1 MPGAT
6 RPRPRAGQGADW
18 RVGDAARR
26 DPRRTDSGRR
36 RAGGASGPA
45 ARAQRRA
52 CERDASLRA
61 KAGRARA
68 RECLACAGGFDSS
81 SDGGHRAL
89 RASADYAEADAAA
102 AERATRAGQ
111 QREQSLRNHCG
122 VLARGDDGQDPTA
135 VVADGRALGRAAA
148 DWCATGSPNAATAA
162 SETASTSATARSA
175 RQGTTPAARRPQR
188 PWCAA
193 KGPGG
198 TPLPMGRLTVKYFG
212 PHKCKTKVNLAEVVA
227 QYLTAAELGVDVVA
241 DDKAGCGGL
250 AHKRGASYL
259 FAWVV
264 DVLPG
269 DEHRASRFVV
279 GDGLSFSANLE
290 AELAAAAATE
300 PMPLASDG
308 DVDVKLRKRRRR
320 PPGHVPRVHAR
331 PLHRPLLVRL
341 PFRAM
346 AAATDAPSKKR
357 DASAMDAGYQRI
369 TEGSASMN
377 YELRGA
383 DTRNRGTADHDGPVF
398 YNKVQVFNRDLSV
411 LMISLFA
418 QWRHIERAERKA
430 KRDAGKAGDGGAAA
444 AAERERLY
452 ALSAADL
459 DALLRA
465 EAQTDGIRVL
475 DALAATGLRSI
486 RYAKEVPA
494 SARSSP
500 TTSTRTPRRPAGA
513 TPRRMAPR
521 TSARPT
527 AAAVDFMTASRGK
540 GSQGFD
546 VIDLDPYGS
555 CAPFLDAAVQA
566 VNDGGLLC
574 VTSTDMTVLSGNYP
588 EVCFAKYGSM
598 PTKAKHLHEF
608 ALRILVH
615 AIEAAAAKYQ
625 RHVVPVLSLS
635 IDFYVR
641 VFVRVYKRPAEVK
654 KSAAKRAF
662 VLQTRQAPV
671 RGGARS
677 AAGAAVRQAAPEA
690 PPTEEAA
697 PAAPEAAL
705 DETVAPAFCGETGAP
720 FKIGGPIWSAPLHD
734 PEWVLAGLD
743 RVAAGVDAHLSTTER
758 IHGMLTAVSEE
769 LLDVPLYYTLPDLCS
784 ALHCASPKMAEVR
797 AALTHA
803 GYRVSQHHRE
813 PDAIKTDAPPRVLWD
828 VFRCWVKKHPVSEK
842 RLAEPRSAAAKILA
856 TAPVLEANF
865 ATTAAMRAK
874 ATKARRWAPNPEE
887 HWGPKAA
894 ARGRKQPKL
903 QK

>member
-1 MPGAT
+1 
-6 RPRPRAGQGADW
+6 
-18 RVGDAARR
+18 
-26 DPRRTDSGRR
+26 
-36 RAGGASGPA
+36 
-45 ARAQRRA
+45 
-52 CERDASLRA
+52 
-61 KAGRARA
+61 
-68 RECLACAGGFDSS
+68 
-81 SDGGHRAL
+81 
-89 RASADYAEADAAA
+89 
-102 AERATRAGQ
+102 
-111 QREQSLRNHCG
+111 
-122 VLARGDDGQDPTA
+122 
-135 VVADGRALGRAAA
+135 
-148 DWCATGSPNAATAA
+148 
-162 SETASTSATARSA
+162 
-175 RQGTTPAARRPQR
+175 
-188 PWCAA
+188 
-193 KGPGG
+193 
-198 TPLPMGRLTVKYFG
+198 
-212 PHKCKTKVNLAEVVA
+212 
-227 QYLTAAELGVDVVA
+227 
-241 DDKAGCGGL
+241 
-250 AHKRGASYL
+250 
-259 FAWVV
+259 
-264 DVLPG
+264 
-269 DEHRASRFVV
+269 
-279 GDGLSFSANLE
+279 
-290 AELAAAAATE
+290 
-300 PMPLASDG
+300 
-308 DVDVKLRKRRRR
+308 
-320 PPGHVPRVHAR
+320 
-331 PLHRPLLVRL
+331 
-341 PFRAM
+341 M

-430 KRDAGKAGDGGAAA
+430 KRDAGKAGDGAAAA

-486 RYAKEVPA
+486 RYAKEVPGVRKVVA
-494 SARSSP
+494 NDVDADAAAACGRN
-500 TTSTRTPRRPAGA
+500 AAENGA
-513 TPRRMAPR
+513 ADICE
-521 TSARPT
+521 AHCGD
-527 AAAVDFMTASRGK
+527 AVDFMTASRGK

-662 VLQTRQAPV
+662 VLQSAGCPSFYLQPLARALDREGGHAAALLHRKAVAKDASERQS
-671 RGGARS
+671 ARERRREKKREQ
-677 AAGAAVRQAAPEA
+677 AAGGVPAEAAPQEEA
-690 PPTEEAA
+690 PPTEAA
-697 PAAPEAAL
+697 TPAAPEAAP

-720 FKIGGPIWSAPLHD
+720 FKIGGPIWAAPLHD

-743 RVAAGVDAHLSTTER
+743 RVAAGVDNHLSTTER

-828 VFRCWVKKHPVSEK
+828 VFRCWVRKHPVAEK

>member
-1 MPGAT
+1 
-6 RPRPRAGQGADW
+6 
-18 RVGDAARR
+18 
-26 DPRRTDSGRR
+26 
-36 RAGGASGPA
+36 
-45 ARAQRRA
+45 
-52 CERDASLRA
+52 
-61 KAGRARA
+61 
-68 RECLACAGGFDSS
+68 
-81 SDGGHRAL
+81 
-89 RASADYAEADAAA
+89 
-102 AERATRAGQ
+102 
-111 QREQSLRNHCG
+111 
-122 VLARGDDGQDPTA
+122 
-135 VVADGRALGRAAA
+135 
-148 DWCATGSPNAATAA
+148 
-162 SETASTSATARSA
+162 
-175 RQGTTPAARRPQR
+175 
-188 PWCAA
+188 
-193 KGPGG
+193 
-198 TPLPMGRLTVKYFG
+198 
-212 PHKCKTKVNLAEVVA
+212 
-227 QYLTAAELGVDVVA
+227 
-241 DDKAGCGGL
+241 
-250 AHKRGASYL
+250 
-259 FAWVV
+259 
-264 DVLPG
+264 
-269 DEHRASRFVV
+269 
-279 GDGLSFSANLE
+279 
-290 AELAAAAATE
+290 
-300 PMPLASDG
+300 
-308 DVDVKLRKRRRR
+308 
-320 PPGHVPRVHAR
+320 
-331 PLHRPLLVRL
+331 
-341 PFRAM
+341 
-346 AAATDAPSKKR
+346 
-357 DASAMDAGYQRI
+357 
-369 TEGSASMN
+369 
-377 YELRGA
+377 
-383 DTRNRGTADHDGPVF
+383 
-398 YNKVQVFNRDLSV
+398 
-411 LMISLFA
+411 
-418 QWRHIERAERKA
+418 
-430 KRDAGKAGDGGAAA
+430 
-444 AAERERLY
+444 
-452 ALSAADL
+452 
-459 DALLRA
+459 
-465 EAQTDGIRVL
+465 IRVL

-486 RYAKEVPA
+486 RYAKEVPGVRKVVA
-494 SARSSP
+494 NDVDADAAAACGRN
-500 TTSTRTPRRPAGA
+500 AAENGA
-513 TPRRMAPR
+513 ADICE
-521 TSARPT
+521 AHCGD
-527 AAAVDFMTASRGK
+527 AVDFMTASRGK

-662 VLQTRQAPV
+662 VLQSAGCPSFYLQPL
-671 RGGARS
+671 ARS
-677 AAGAAVRQAAPEA
+677 LDREGGHA
-690 PPTEEAA
+690 
-697 PAAPEAAL
+697 AAL
-705 DETVAPAFCGETGAP
+705 LHRKATVAPAFCGETGAP

-894 ARGRKQPKL
+894 A
-903 QK
+903 

>member
-1 MPGAT
+1 
-6 RPRPRAGQGADW
+6 
-18 RVGDAARR
+18 
-26 DPRRTDSGRR
+26 
-36 RAGGASGPA
+36 
-45 ARAQRRA
+45 
-52 CERDASLRA
+52 
-61 KAGRARA
+61 
-68 RECLACAGGFDSS
+68 
-81 SDGGHRAL
+81 
-89 RASADYAEADAAA
+89 
-102 AERATRAGQ
+102 
-111 QREQSLRNHCG
+111 
-122 VLARGDDGQDPTA
+122 
-135 VVADGRALGRAAA
+135 
-148 DWCATGSPNAATAA
+148 
-162 SETASTSATARSA
+162 
-175 RQGTTPAARRPQR
+175 
-188 PWCAA
+188 
-193 KGPGG
+193 
-198 TPLPMGRLTVKYFG
+198 
-212 PHKCKTKVNLAEVVA
+212 
-227 QYLTAAELGVDVVA
+227 
-241 DDKAGCGGL
+241 
-250 AHKRGASYL
+250 
-259 FAWVV
+259 
-264 DVLPG
+264 
-269 DEHRASRFVV
+269 
-279 GDGLSFSANLE
+279 
-290 AELAAAAATE
+290 
-300 PMPLASDG
+300 
-308 DVDVKLRKRRRR
+308 
-320 PPGHVPRVHAR
+320 
-331 PLHRPLLVRL
+331 
-341 PFRAM
+341 M

-430 KRDAGKAGDGGAAA
+430 KRDAGKAGDGAAAA

-465 EAQTDGIRVL
+465 EAQTDGIR
-475 DALAATGLRSI
+475 
-486 RYAKEVPA
+486 
-494 SARSSP
+494 
-500 TTSTRTPRRPAGA
+500 
-513 TPRRMAPR
+513 
-521 TSARPT
+521 
-527 AAAVDFMTASRGK
+527 
-540 GSQGFD
+540 GFD

-662 VLQTRQAPV
+662 VLQSAGCPSFYLQPL
-671 RGGARS
+671 ARS
-677 AAGAAVRQAAPEA
+677 LDREGGHAAALLHRKAVAKDASERQSAARR
-690 PPTEEAA
+690 EEARRA
-697 PAAPEAAL
+697 RR
-705 DETVAPAFCGETGAP
+705 FTGAP

-842 RLAEPRSAAAKILA
+842 RLAEPRASSSWSC
-856 TAPVLEANF
+856 F
-865 ATTAAMRAK
+865 S
-874 ATKARRWAPNPEE
+874 
-887 HWGPKAA
+887 
-894 ARGRKQPKL
+894 
-903 QK
+903 

>member
-1 MPGAT
+1 
-6 RPRPRAGQGADW
+6 
-18 RVGDAARR
+18 
-26 DPRRTDSGRR
+26 
-36 RAGGASGPA
+36 
-45 ARAQRRA
+45 
-52 CERDASLRA
+52 
-61 KAGRARA
+61 
-68 RECLACAGGFDSS
+68 
-81 SDGGHRAL
+81 
-89 RASADYAEADAAA
+89 
-102 AERATRAGQ
+102 
-111 QREQSLRNHCG
+111 
-122 VLARGDDGQDPTA
+122 
-135 VVADGRALGRAAA
+135 
-148 DWCATGSPNAATAA
+148 
-162 SETASTSATARSA
+162 
-175 RQGTTPAARRPQR
+175 
-188 PWCAA
+188 
-193 KGPGG
+193 
-198 TPLPMGRLTVKYFG
+198 
-212 PHKCKTKVNLAEVVA
+212 
-227 QYLTAAELGVDVVA
+227 
-241 DDKAGCGGL
+241 
-250 AHKRGASYL
+250 
-259 FAWVV
+259 
-264 DVLPG
+264 
-269 DEHRASRFVV
+269 
-279 GDGLSFSANLE
+279 
-290 AELAAAAATE
+290 
-300 PMPLASDG
+300 
-308 DVDVKLRKRRRR
+308 
-320 PPGHVPRVHAR
+320 
-331 PLHRPLLVRL
+331 
-341 PFRAM
+341 M

-430 KRDAGKAGDGGAAA
+430 KRDAGKAGDGAAAA

-475 DALAATGLRSI
+475 DALADGPEKHPLRQ
-486 RYAKEVPA
+486 RGPGVRKVVANDVDADAAAACGRNAAEN
-494 SARSSP
+494 
-500 TTSTRTPRRPAGA
+500 GA
-513 TPRRMAPR
+513 ADICE
-521 TSARPT
+521 AHCGD
-527 AAAVDFMTASRGK
+527 AVDFMTASRGK

-662 VLQTRQAPV
+662 VLQSAGCPSFYLQPL
-671 RGGARS
+671 ARS
-677 AAGAAVRQAAPEA
+677 LDREGGHAAALLHRKAVAKDASERQSTRERRREKKRERAAGGSSEAAPEEEA

-720 FKIGGPIWSAPLHD
+720 FKIGGPIWSAPL
-734 PEWVLAGLD
+734 
-743 RVAAGVDAHLSTTER
+743 
-758 IHGMLTAVSEE
+758 LTR
-769 LLDVPLYYTLPDLCS
+769 P
-784 ALHCASPKMAEVR
+784 R
-797 AALTHA
+797 
-803 GYRVSQHHRE
+803 HHRE